1 MTFQVTV
8 FFSIEIVNR
17 KLWASKKNI
26 VLCLPDCHIKGQGH
40 SIFLNVGNISS
51 TFFFGGGRASLFFFL
66 TVTLRQILM
75 EVLKVV

>member
-51 TFFFGGGRASLFFFL
+51 TFYFYFLAGGGHHYFSF
-66 TVTLRQILM
+66 
-75 EVLKVV
+75 